1 MSKNNKYNNNKE
13 DVERIWNDYF
23 EPNNIIFI
31 AMDRVVTSELSM
43 IASQSS
49 DGILYDL
56 GLLPENTHAMAES
69 NLISMDEYISK
80 MAYAKMIKYLKI
92 RIEELEKTLMKDSV

>member
-1 MSKNNKYNNNKE
+1 MTKKNKYNNNKE

-43 IASQSS
+43 MASQSA

-56 GLLPENTHAMAES
+56 GLLPENTHALAEGNS
-69 NLISMDEYISK
+69 ISMDEYISK
-80 MAYAKMIKYLKI
+80 MAYAKMIKYLKT
-92 RIEELEKTLMKDSV
+92 RIEELEKTLMKDDV